1 MRILLYTHEFPPFA
15 GGAGVYTAGLAK
27 GLSELGH
34 EVTVVAPAY
43 EEAIAQWD
51 AQQPYTVD
59 RMLLPG
65 GRLTVL
71 AGSIGLIRAW
81 LHLRPDMTF
90 VTDVGAQLAAS
101 LASLVFPF
109 HAPYCI
115 TVHGSEIEW
124 HFGIGRRKR
133 PQALLMPV
141 VRRFFARSLAI
152 VCVSRATQEALLY
165 KLPALGERVAV
176 VHNGIDLDAFPP
188 VTEEEVGRQRN
199 KIDAPGP
206 VLLTV
211 ARLIPEK
218 GIDNVLKALSRIA
231 PDMPDLRYVVVGAG
245 PDLGRLKAQ
254 VTDSSLEG
262 NVVFAGKVSQRE
274 LSAYYAL
281 CDIFIMP
288 SRPSDRFEGF
298 GLVYAEAGA
307 YGKPVIAGRTGGVPE
322 VVQDGHNGI
331 LVDPMDVDGLER
343 AIRSLLSNPGLA
355 RSMGCNG
362 RRQVVERF
370 NILRMAESTLQVV
383 CEREGRPKHGG
394 GPGA

>member
-1 MRILLYTHEFPPFA
+1 
-15 GGAGVYTAGLAK
+15 
-27 GLSELGH
+27 
-34 EVTVVAPAY
+34 
-43 EEAIAQWD
+43 
-51 AQQPYTVD
+51 
-59 RMLLPG
+59 
-65 GRLTVL
+65 
-71 AGSIGLIRAW
+71 
-81 LHLRPDMTF
+81 
-90 VTDVGAQLAAS
+90 
-101 LASLVFPF
+101 
-109 HAPYCI
+109 
-115 TVHGSEIEW
+115 
-124 HFGIGRRKR
+124 
-133 PQALLMPV
+133 
-141 VRRFFARSLAI
+141 
-152 VCVSRATQEALLY
+152 
-165 KLPALGERVAV
+165 
-176 VHNGIDLDAFPP
+176 
-188 VTEEEVGRQRN
+188 
-199 KIDAPGP
+199 
-206 VLLTV
+206 
-211 ARLIPEK
+211 
-218 GIDNVLKALSRIA
+218 
-231 PDMPDLRYVVVGAG
+231 MPDLRYVVVGAG

-362 RRQVVERF
+362 RRQVMERF